1 MSSDRPDGPG
11 TAADL
16 IERSHAGLAV
26 RPDLTAAMAG
36 VWERLG
42 RPGAGFTA
50 RQRLAIARVARAA
63 LAEPEPLPPWVAPSS
78 VDGRPPD
85 PDLAPHLADAVYR
98 LTLHARTLTADWYAD
113 MLDRAEITPQQWV
126 EAIEV
131 VVAVTA
137 VDGFAHAAGL
147 PRPDLPD
154 PEPGLPAGPGDVP
167 VRSARHHWVPVLHLE
182 DDADGYYGGVPLVPP
197 VIRALSAVP
206 TSHRTMFELNAAM
219 YMDAADMRD
228 LEWNRG
234 TLDRRQTELV
244 AARLSSLRECFY

>member
-1 MSSDRPDGPG
+1 MSSDAPDRP
-11 TAADL
+11 TMAADL
-16 IERSHAGLAV
+16 IEWSHASLPV

-36 VWERLG
+36 VWHRLG
-42 RPGAGFTA
+42 QAGGGFTGP
-50 RQRLAIARVARAA
+50 QRLAIARVARAA
-63 LAEPEPLPPWVAPSS
+63 LAERGPLPPWVAPST
-78 VDGRPPD
+78 VDDRRPD

-98 LTLHARTLTADWYAD
+98 LTLHARTLTADWYAG

-131 VVAVTA
+131 VVAVAA

-147 PRPDLPD
+147 PRPDLPA
-154 PEPGLPAGPGDVP
+154 PEPGLPTGTGDVP
-167 VRSARHHWVPVLHLE
+167 ARSARHHWVPVLHLE
-182 DDADGYYGGVPLVPP
+182 DDTDGYYRGAPMVPP

-206 TSHRTMFELNAAM
+206 SSHRTMFELSAAM
-219 YMDAADMRD
+219 YMDSADMRD